1 LTAAEIRLIIRPTVG
16 LLLKGRPAMARKVH
30 EEKYTVK
37 RQEIIDA
44 AQRLVYAKG
53 YDQMSIQDILDEL
66 KISKG
71 AFYHYFDSKGDL
83 LEALIDRMRLDVEP
97 IILPIVNDP
106 ALPTLTKI
114 HRLFDTVGRWKTA
127 RKEHLIS
134 LLRAWYADENA
145 IVRQKSAAS
154 VFKWFTPLLAGVI
167 RQGTQ
172 DGVLT
177 TAFPDQAAEIVL
189 SVLWSL
195 GETFKDLIFGS
206 EPPEEKKQQAARV
219 VAAYNDAME
228 RMLGAP
234 PGSLNLIDADTLN
247 EWFVNP

>member
-1 LTAAEIRLIIRPTVG
+1 
-16 LLLKGRPAMARKVH
+16 MARTVKA
-30 EEKYTVK
+30 EAFTVK
-37 RQEIIDA
+37 RNEIVDV
-44 AQRLVYAKG
+44 AQRFVYTKG
-53 YDQMSIQDILDEL
+53 YDQMSIQDILDNL
-66 KISKG
+66 QISKG

-97 IILPIVNDP
+97 IIMPIIDDPDLPPLV
-106 ALPTLTKI
+106 KI

-145 IVRQKSAAS
+145 IVRQKSTAS
-154 VFKWFTPLLAGVI
+154 VFQWFTPLLARVI
-167 RQGTQ
+167 REGKQE
-172 DGVLT
+172 GVLT

-206 EPPEEKKQQAARV
+206 ESPEEKKQLASRI
-219 VAAYNDAME
+219 VAAYNDAMD
-228 RMLGAP
+228 RVLGAP
-234 PGSLNLIDADTLN
+234 PGSLNLIDAETLN
-247 EWFVNP
+247 EWFISPNGGA